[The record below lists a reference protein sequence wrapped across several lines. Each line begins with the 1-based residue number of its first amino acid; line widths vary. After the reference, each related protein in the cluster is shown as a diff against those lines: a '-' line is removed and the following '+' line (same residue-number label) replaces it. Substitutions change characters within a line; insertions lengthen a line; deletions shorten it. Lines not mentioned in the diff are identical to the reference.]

1 MAKQPETPTY
11 ETAWAELQQILR
23 ELQDEAVGIDQLAA
37 KIERANA
44 LIQFC
49 RERLRNVETE
59 VSKLTEGG

>member
-1 MAKQPETPTY
+1 METLTY

-23 ELQDEAVGIDQLAA
+23 ELQDEAVGIDHLAA

-59 VSKLTEGG
+59 VNKLTEGG